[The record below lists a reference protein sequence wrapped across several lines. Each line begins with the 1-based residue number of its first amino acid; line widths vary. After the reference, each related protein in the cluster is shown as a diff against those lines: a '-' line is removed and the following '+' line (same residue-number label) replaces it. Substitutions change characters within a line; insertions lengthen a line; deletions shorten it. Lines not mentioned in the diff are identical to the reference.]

1 MKGVKKMADSNGR
14 NESREVRLIAV
25 SSNLMAVTVLEPS
38 REGGRRG
45 EVRLMHLVDE
55 IVPLREI
62 HRFEREGGVVDMESE
77 VASAVKACG
86 LEVADEGSRWVPVAG
101 PVELQSVPKRTEAL
115 AAAAI
120 CAALGARTVDCD
132 PRAIGR
138 AAYDAAA
145 RRMESGA
152 AVAPDVPR
160 DVVLRADLSNRVKG
174 ELDRGEWVKIE
185 GMPIYAL
192 KGGLTGYTPVIVRD
206 FDEEAGESF
215 WTSSVAR
222 ALDGDVSVSLLSSDL
237 RRGLSK
243 HRFPDSESAKRDA
256 TVRTVASVVATA
268 MPPEP
273 PLHHDVAATDGPYLD
288 FGMLELPGGGFL
300 DMTATLADIAGE
312 GPSRPAYLISDSGS
326 ILPMKPELV
335 LLSVDGSSLE
345 AYYTAP
351 DGAFCSASISEGSVQ
366 DVMIAD
372 TAERSYSEALE
383 GIAEGS
389 AVRVAHMSEMASGE
403 LRAYRRMSPYQ
414 GSPTAQEMET
424 PARTPSDT
432 LEILIPQGKVIA
444 VEREADDH
452 GFPSIELWLSQD
464 DGRSF
469 GRIAST
475 SAVADGIGMSVWD
488 GADPRPFDIPI
499 DFQSPLIRRP
509 SVDIDGTSMKGD
521 LEAAPSGTDLR
532 LASTEGADIPCAAS
546 RKEGDELGFVEPID
560 QPVEEDRRKRGFRR

>member
-62 HRFEREGGVVDMESE
+62 HRFEREGDVVDMESE

-86 LEVADEGSRWVPVAG
+86 LEVADEASRWVPVAG

-120 CAALGARTVDCD
+120 CAALGSRTVDCD

-138 AAYDAAA
+138 AAYDGAA

-192 KGGLTGYTPVIVRD
+192 KGGPTGYTPVIVRD

-256 TVRTVASVVATA
+256 TVRTVAGVVATA

-312 GPSRPAYLISDSGS
+312 GPSRPAYLISHSGS

-469 GRIAST
+469 GKIAST

-521 LEAAPSGTDLR
+521 LEAAPSGADLR
-532 LASTEGADIPCAAS
+532 LASTEGADIPGAAS
-546 RKEGDELGFVEPID
+546 RKEEAGLGFVEPID